1 MKIHKTATLNESEK
15 REIQALEEISLEYEK
30 LQNKVWLSSQMNFN
44 PKLPC
49 FFLLYEN
56 SVLISFLSLF
66 IPSKEEAEVI
76 AFTHPEQRRKGY
88 FKALLAKAAEVI
100 REASIPSFLFNVETK
115 SKSGN
120 ECVKSFSNASFS
132 HTEYRMEYTSHADEN
147 IEESQDISITLI
159 TDMNSKEASY
169 YADIS
174 KEEWDGEEDQ
184 ILSIVDSA
192 TRRGYLISDNNRPIG
207 VFNLETSEELLLC
220 GLVVSKKFRNK
231 GYGRRI
237 IKEAKRIA
245 GNTPLYLEVDN
256 SNPAAL
262 HLYES
267 EGFKI
272 IFQVDYYR
280 LPL

>member
-1 MKIHKTATLNESEK
+1 M
-15 REIQALEEISLEYEK
+15 
-30 LQNKVWLSSQMNFN
+30 
-44 PKLPC
+44 
-49 FFLLYEN
+49 
-56 SVLISFLSLF
+56 
-66 IPSKEEAEVI
+66 
-76 AFTHPEQRRKGY
+76 
-88 FKALLAKAAEVI
+88 
-100 REASIPSFLFNVETK
+100 
-115 SKSGN
+115 
-120 ECVKSFSNASFS
+120 KSFSNAFFS
-132 HTEYRMEYTSHADEN
+132 HTEYRMEYTSHTGEN
-147 IEESQDISITLI
+147 IEASQEISITLI
-159 TDMNSKEASY
+159 TDKKSKEASY

-174 KEEWDGEEDQ
+174 KEEWNGDEDQ

-192 TRRGYLISDNNRPIG
+192 TRRGYLLSDNNRPIG

-267 EGFKI
+267 EGFRI

-280 LPL
+280 LLL

>member
-1 MKIHKTATLNESEK
+1 MRIHKTATLSESEA
-15 REIQALEEISLEYEK
+15 REIQALEEVSLEHEK

-56 SVLISFLSLF
+56 SELISFLSLF
-66 IPSKEEAEVI
+66 MPSKEEAEVI
-76 AFTHPEQRRKGY
+76 AFTHPEHRRKGY
-88 FKALLAKAAEVI
+88 FKALLSEAEEVIKEAEVP
-100 REASIPSFLFNVETK
+100 AFLFNVETK

-120 ECVKSFSNASFS
+120 ECMKSFSNAFFS

-159 TDMNSKEASY
+159 TDKKSKEASY

-174 KEEWDGEEDQ
+174 KEEWNGDEGQ
-184 ILSIVDSA
+184 ILSVVDSA
-192 TRRGYLISDNNRPIG
+192 TRRGYLISDNNSPIG

-280 LPL
+280 LLL